1 MAPASKTNYHLHSFF
16 PNTIKEWN
24 SPPLN
29 VVEGRGTIHKLFP
42 RPAEHA
48 FILLFFS
55 YHQLLPLLKPL
66 TSCQESSYRWRASP
80 WKIIKIYILGL
91 CHMHSVLYRLL
102 STTHL
107 RKMVYS
113 HRGTGGGGGGG
124 WTPLEFLICCSISK
138 RFYLQWKPFD
148 LLYKMRYIWR
158 CWGTVTSP
166 TKVAI
171 LAAILDFTKN

>member
-1 MAPASKTNYHLHSFF
+1 MEQPTPECS
-16 PNTIKEWN
+16 W
-24 SPPLN
+24 
-29 VVEGRGTIHKLFP
+29 GTIHKLFP

-48 FILLFFS
+48 FFLLFYS

-102 STTHL
+102 STTHV

-113 HRGTGGGGGGG
+113 HRGTGGGEG
-124 WTPLEFLICCSISK
+124 WMDPPRVFNMLQYFETILPSVETLWSSLQDEVYLALLGACDVANK
-138 RFYLQWKPFD
+138 GRHLGRHLGFYQELNIRLKP
-148 LLYKMRYIWR
+148 R
-158 CWGTVTSP
+158 
-166 TKVAI
+166 
-171 LAAILDFTKN
+171 